1 MGADFT
7 LPLSRGDVSSK
18 RVNPVERYYCDE
30 ESDFEDRREM
40 STLVMVFRC
49 ELDSMQE
56 SMLSSLPQILVL
68 FLLQTG
74 IELAKAE
81 TNSLIRLPH

>member
-18 RVNPVERYYCDE
+18 RGTPTVNPVERYYCDE

-49 ELDSMQE
+49 ELDSMQDWNRVGK
-56 SMLSSLPQILVL
+56 S
-68 FLLQTG
+68 
-74 IELAKAE
+74 
-81 TNSLIRLPH
+81 